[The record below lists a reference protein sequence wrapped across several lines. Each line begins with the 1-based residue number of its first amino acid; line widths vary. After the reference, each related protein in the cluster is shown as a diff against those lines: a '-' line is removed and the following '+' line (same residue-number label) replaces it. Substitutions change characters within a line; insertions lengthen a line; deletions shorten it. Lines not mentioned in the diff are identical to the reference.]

1 MYLGTSK
8 RNRAGGSS
16 AFALL
21 GDGRFSGRRSRD
33 HLKRFHHSYER
44 TCGASIQSH
53 EGVWYLLA
61 LGRRRCFEL
70 ALAKLGLA
78 QHRALCGAV
87 ALDSCSTDAR
97 YGGRF
102 GATLLKVANLL
113 ELVCLLRSRSGGRGG
128 RGGRGSDRG
137 RRRKRYRRCHY
148 REWRWL
154 RGVEME
160 VLLLLQLQL
169 SLVLLA
175 HLGELQH
182 HRGAKSFDGFVRLG
196 HFLILEWCSARYS
209 SAMSIRSSAR
219 YTSARAWCTF
229 CAKRD

>member
-1 MYLGTSK
+1 MT
-8 RNRAGGSS
+8 
-16 AFALL
+16 
-21 GDGRFSGRRSRD
+21 
-33 HLKRFHHSYER
+33 
-44 TCGASIQSH
+44 Q
-53 EGVWYLLA
+53 YLLA